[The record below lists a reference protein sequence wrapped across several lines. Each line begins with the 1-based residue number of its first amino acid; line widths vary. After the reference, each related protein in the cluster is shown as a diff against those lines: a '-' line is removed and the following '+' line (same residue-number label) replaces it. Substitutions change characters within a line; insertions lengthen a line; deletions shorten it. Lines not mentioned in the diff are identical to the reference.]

1 VFRDAPD
8 ALLRIGQ
15 AWQREEQGGE
25 SDCCHDCVSNATT

>member
-1 VFRDAPD
+1 LRGYLEAVFRDAPD

-25 SDCCHDCVSNATT
+25 LRTWP